1 MISHGALPTARNPKA
16 ARHYQSLGDGRRLAN
31 AFAQGS
37 AYDAGLPG
45 GRTLGSV
52 SVRFDF
58 DEVFDADY
66 LFFYEPLFADVT
78 EADVDAIWRLLKL
91 EPDMAV
97 LDLAC
102 GHGRIANRLAE
113 RGARV
118 TGLDAT
124 ALFLDRARRDAASR
138 GVDVDY
144 IEGDMRLLPWTDER
158 FDRVVS
164 WFTSFG
170 YFDDTDN
177 RRVLQEAHRV
187 LRPVGRLLIENNNL
201 VELLPRWQPA
211 IVTERDGHIAID
223 RSSFDPTTGRAT
235 TERVIIRYGRTRRF
249 VFSVRM
255 FVAAELRDWLLDA
268 GFTSVYHVDPNGD
281 SLTVQSRRMISI
293 AYR

>member
-1 MISHGALPTARNPKA
+1 L
-16 ARHYQSLGDGRRLAN
+16 
-31 AFAQGS
+31 
-37 AYDAGLPG
+37 
-45 GRTLGSV
+45 V
-52 SVRFDF
+52 SVPFDF

-78 EADVDAIWRLLKL
+78 EADVATIWRLLKL

-124 ALFLDRARRDAASR
+124 PLFLDRARRDAASR
-138 GVDVDY
+138 DVAVDY
-144 IEGDMRLLPWTDER
+144 VEGDMRLLPWTDER

-170 YFDDTDN
+170 YFDDQDN
-177 RRVLQEAHRV
+177 RRVLEEAHRV
-187 LRPVGRLLIENNNL
+187 LRPAGRLLVENNNL
-201 VELLPRWQPA
+201 VELLPRWQSA
-211 IVTERDGHIAID
+211 FVVERDGQFAID
-223 RSSFDPTTGRAT
+223 RSCFDPTTGRAT
-235 TERVIIRYGRTRRF
+235 TERVIIRNGRTRRF

-268 GFTSVYHVDPNGD
+268 GFTSVDLVDPSGD
-281 SLTVQSRRMISI
+281 PLTVRSRRMISI
-293 AYR
+293 AHR

>member
-1 MISHGALPTARNPKA
+1 M
-16 ARHYQSLGDGRRLAN
+16 
-31 AFAQGS
+31 
-37 AYDAGLPG
+37 
-45 GRTLGSV
+45 SV
-52 SVRFDF
+52 PFDF

-66 LFFYEPLFADVT
+66 LFFYEPLLADVT

-113 RGARV
+113 RGAQV

-235 TERVIIRYGRTRRF
+235 TERVIIRDGRTRRF

-268 GFTSVYHVDPNGD
+268 GFASVNHVDPNGD
-281 SLTVQSRRMISI
+281 PLTVQSRRMISI

>member
-1 MISHGALPTARNPKA
+1 
-16 ARHYQSLGDGRRLAN
+16 
-31 AFAQGS
+31 
-37 AYDAGLPG
+37 
-45 GRTLGSV
+45 V
-52 SVRFDF
+52 SVPFDF
-58 DEVFDADY
+58 DEAFDADY
-66 LFFYEPLFADVT
+66 LFFYEPLLADVA
-78 EADVDAIWRLLKL
+78 EADVDAIWRLLKV
-91 EPDMAV
+91 EPEMAV

-124 ALFLDRARRDAASR
+124 ALFLDRAQRDAASR

-144 IEGDMRLLPWTDER
+144 VEGDMRRLPWTNER

-164 WFTSFG
+164 WFTAFG

-187 LRPVGRLLIENNNL
+187 LRPAGRLLIENNNL

-211 IVTERDGHIAID
+211 VITERDGHFLLD
-223 RSSFDPTTGRAT
+223 RSRFDPTTGRAT
-235 TERVIIRYGRTRRF
+235 TERVIIRDGRTRRF

-255 FVAAELRDWLLDA
+255 FVAAELRDWLLAA
-268 GFTSVYHVDPNGD
+268 GFTSVNLIDPNGD
-281 SLTVQSRRMISI
+281 PLTAQSRRMISI

>member
-1 MISHGALPTARNPKA
+1 M
-16 ARHYQSLGDGRRLAN
+16 
-31 AFAQGS
+31 
-37 AYDAGLPG
+37 
-45 GRTLGSV
+45 SV
-52 SVRFDF
+52 PFDF

-66 LFFYEPLFADVT
+66 LFFYEPLLADVT

-102 GHGRIANRLAE
+102 GHGRIANGLAE

-187 LRPVGRLLIENNNL
+187 LRPPGRLLIENNNL

-211 IVTERDGHIAID
+211 IVAERDGHFAID
-223 RSSFDPTTGRAT
+223 RSCFDPTTGRAT
-235 TERVIIRYGRTRRF
+235 TERVIIRDGRTRRF

-268 GFTSVYHVDPNGD
+268 GFTSVNLVDPNGD
-281 SLTVQSRRMISI
+281 PLTVQSRRMISI